1 MSDDTKTLLV
11 DGLNDEGPGDIVGAV
26 VNEADVTPDAIGAI
40 DLDDGTATVDV
51 QAGVADRIVEALD
64 WGHIGTSTV
73 SIAQLDAE
81 TESARAYADRLTDLV
96 ELERE
101 EEMRRHEREIKTL
114 SGQEREDRG
123 RALLRMRGRDEG
135 EGLGGHHVK
144 LMREQKGQPLPDH
157 EIRVGDLVMISKTDP
172 LRDDNP
178 TGTVTQVTN
187 YSITVSFDPK
197 PDGWVFGK
205 GLRVDLY
212 VNDIPYQRMQD
223 ALAQLP
229 TADGALKQLRDVSTG
244 VTSPAATEPA
254 TIDDWHNSALNDA
267 QRRAVRKAVAT
278 DDVHLIHGP
287 PGTCKTATRSTRS

>member
-1 MSDDTKTLLV
+1 MSDETTLLV
-11 DGLNDEGPGDIVGAV
+11 HFQPPSDEGPGDIVGAFT
-26 VNEADVTPDAIGAI
+26 NEADVAPDAIGAI
-40 DLDDGTATVDV
+40 DIDDDTATVNV
-51 QAGVADRIVEALD
+51 RPNVADRIVQALD
-64 WGHIGTSTV
+64 GGRIGTSTV
-73 SIAQLDAE
+73 SIALLDAE
-81 TESARAYADRLTDLV
+81 TESARAYATRLTDLV

-114 SGQEREDRG
+114 SGREREDRG

-187 YSITVSFDPK
+187 YSITASFDPK

-205 GLRVDLY
+205 GLRPDRREEVDAV
-212 VNDIPYQRMQD
+212 VNV
-223 ALAQLP
+223 
-229 TADGALKQLRDVSTG
+229 KSF
-244 VTSPAATEPA
+244 TSLDAATDRRVDR
-254 TIDDWHNSALNDA
+254 ISA
-267 QRRAVRKAVAT
+267 RRSKYAEASA
-278 DDVHLIHGP
+278 
-287 PGTCKTATRSTRS
+287 